1 MKDTKTIAI
10 VVLVAITTGL
20 GIFSAVN
27 YNNLDGKL
35 GARDKEFQKVRAD
48 RDTTRAELEATV
60 KNVSNLKGQLDTT
73 AQELTTVKQEKTD
86 LATTQT
92 DLVTAKT
99 ALETENTTLKQERDG
114 LQLKHSTEIGLVE
127 EKLLSTQTQL
137 DAKTVELTTTA
148 TSLAEAKTAAETA
161 TEKITEL
168 TAKMDDFNVQK
179 GALQTQI
186 TGLNDKITETTT
198 KLESAEGDRVFL
210 LRELNR
216 LEGEKAKLVE
226 RMNNVD
232 FLAEQLKTIKSRIA
246 EAQRRRRREMG
257 VGPNG
262 GKHVARG
269 TYNPRKAV
277 KLAANKTEPA
287 DTKKVHYELT
297 DGDLYIDGKL
307 VKPEPVKQPEPTTTT
322 PEVAPEVPT
331 APEAP
336 AVPEA
341 APADPVVPEA
351 PAAPEAPAVPAPA
364 APEAPAPG
372 NENK

>member
-35 GARDKEFQKVRAD
+35 GARDKEFQKVKAE
-48 RDTTRAELEATV
+48 RDIKLEELEQTAEQV
-60 KNVSNLKGQLDTT
+60 VNLKGQLDTT
-73 AQELTTVKQEKTD
+73 SQELTAVSQVKDELET
-86 LATTQT
+86 AQT
-92 DLVTAKT
+92 DLITAKT
-99 ALETENTTLKQERDG
+99 TLETENTTLKQERDG

-137 DAKTVELTTTA
+137 DAKTAELITTS
-148 TSLAEAKTAAETA
+148 TSLVEAKTAAETA

-186 TGLNDKITETTT
+186 TGLNNKITETTT

-246 EAQRRRRREMG
+246 EARRRRWREMG

-262 GKHVARG
+262 GKHAARS
-269 TYNPRKAV
+269 TYNPRKAAQ
-277 KLAANKTEPA
+277 LAANKTEPA

-307 VKPEPVKQPEPTTTT
+307 VKPESVKQPESTTD
-322 PEVAPEVPT
+322 
-331 APEAP
+331 PEAP
-336 AVPEA
+336 AVPET
-341 APADPVVPEA
+341 PV
-351 PAAPEAPAVPAPA
+351 VPAPA

-372 NENK
+372 NDNK

>member
-35 GARDKEFQKVRAD
+35 GARDKEFQKVKAE
-48 RDTTRAELEATV
+48 RDIKIDELEQTAEQVVNLKGQLDQTAEQV
-60 KNVSNLKGQLDTT
+60 VNLKGQLDTT
-73 AQELTTVKQEKTD
+73 SQELTTVSQVKDD
-86 LATTQT
+86 LETAQT
-92 DLVTAKT
+92 DLITAKT
-99 ALETENTTLKQERDG
+99 TLETENTTLKQERDG

-127 EKLLSTQTQL
+127 EKLLS
-137 DAKTVELTTTA
+137 TA

-186 TGLNDKITETTT
+186 TGLNDKITETNT

-246 EAQRRRRREMG
+246 EARRRRWREMG

-262 GKHVARG
+262 GKHAARG
-269 TYNPRKAV
+269 TYNPRNASQ
-277 KLAANKTEPA
+277 LAANKTEPA
-287 DTKKVHYELT
+287 DAKKVHYELT

-307 VKPEPVKQPEPTTTT
+307 VKPEPVKHPEPTTAT
-322 PEVAPEVPT
+322 PEAVPEVPT
-331 APEAP
+331 AP
-336 AVPEA
+336 AVP
-341 APADPVVPEA
+341 
-351 PAAPEAPAVPAPA
+351 

-372 NENK
+372 NDNK

>member
-10 VVLVAITTGL
+10 VVLVAVTTGL
-20 GIFSAVN
+20 GIFSAIN

-35 GARDKEFQKVRAD
+35 GARDKEFQKVKTE
-48 RDTTRAELEATV
+48 RDTTRAELTQTAEQV
-60 KNVSNLKGQLDTT
+60 VNLKSQLDTT
-73 AQELTTVKQEKTD
+73 EQELTTVKTEKDNLATAKTD
-86 LATTQT
+86 L
-92 DLVTAKT
+92 DTAKT
-99 ALETENTTLKQERDG
+99 TLETENIALKQERDG

-127 EKLLSTQTQL
+127 EKLLATQTQL
-137 DAKTVELTTTA
+137 DAKTTELATTTTA
-148 TSLAEAKTAAETA
+148 LTDAKTAAEA
-161 TEKITEL
+161 AEAKVAEL
-168 TAKMDDFNVQK
+168 SAKMDDFNVQR

-186 TGLNDKITETTT
+186 AGLNEKITETTT
-198 KLESAEGDRVFL
+198 KLEAADGDRVFL

-232 FLAEQLKTIKSRIA
+232 FLAKQLKTIKTRIA
-246 EAQRRRRREMG
+246 EARRKRWRELG

-262 GKHVARG
+262 GKHAARS
-269 TYNPRKAV
+269 TYNPRKAAQ
-277 KLAANKTEPA
+277 LAAANKAEPA
-287 DTKKVHYELT
+287 NTKKVHYELT

-307 VKPEPVKQPEPTTTT
+307 VKPEPVKQPEPTSVTPEAT
-322 PEVAPEVPT
+322 PEVPS

-341 APADPVVPEA
+341 APAAPAVPE
-351 PAAPEAPAVPAPA
+351 APEAPAVPAPA

-372 NENK
+372 NENP

>member
-35 GARDKEFQKVRAD
+35 GARDKEFQKVKAE
-48 RDTTRAELEATV
+48 RDIKIDELEQTAEQVVNLKGQLDQTAEQV
-60 KNVSNLKGQLDTT
+60 VNLKGQLDTT
-73 AQELTTVKQEKTD
+73 SQELTTVSQVKDD
-86 LATTQT
+86 LATAQT
-92 DLVTAKT
+92 DLITAKT
-99 ALETENTTLKQERDG
+99 TLETENTTLKQERDG

-127 EKLLSTQTQL
+127 EKLLS
-137 DAKTVELTTTA
+137 TA

-186 TGLNDKITETTT
+186 TGLNDKITETNT

-246 EAQRRRRREMG
+246 EARRRRWREMG

-262 GKHVARG
+262 GKHAARG
-269 TYNPRKAV
+269 TYNPRNASQ
-277 KLAANKTEPA
+277 LAANKTEPA

-307 VKPEPVKQPEPTTTT
+307 VKPEPVKQPEPTTAT
-322 PEVAPEVPT
+322 PEAVPEVPT

-336 AVPEA
+336 AVP
-341 APADPVVPEA
+341 
-351 PAAPEAPAVPAPA
+351 

-372 NENK
+372 NDNK

>member
-1 MKDTKTIAI
+1 MKDTKTITI

-35 GARDKEFQKVRAD
+35 GARDKEFQKVKAE
-48 RDTTRAELEATV
+48 RDTTRDELVQTAEQV
-60 KNVSNLKGQLDTT
+60 VNLKGRLDTT
-73 AQELTTVKQEKTD
+73 SQELTTVSQVKDDLATAQTDLITAKTD
-86 LATTQT
+86 LI
-92 DLVTAKT
+92 TAQT
-99 ALETENTTLKQERDG
+99 ALETENTTLKQERNG

-127 EKLLSTQTQL
+127 EKLLTTQTQL
-137 DAKTVELTTTA
+137 DAKTAELTTTA
-148 TSLAEAKTAAETA
+148 TSLVEAKTAAETA
-161 TEKITEL
+161 TAKITEL

-186 TGLNDKITETTT
+186 TGLSNKITETTT

-232 FLAEQLKTIKSRIA
+232 FLAEQLKAIKTRIA
-246 EAQRRRRREMG
+246 EARRRRWRELG

-262 GKHVARG
+262 GKHAARS
-269 TYNPRKAV
+269 TYNPRKAAQM
-277 KLAANKTEPA
+277 AAAKKAEPA

-297 DGDLYIDGKL
+297 DGDLYINGKL
-307 VKPEPVKQPEPTTTT
+307 VKPEPVKQPEPTTAT
-322 PEVAPEVPT
+322 
-331 APEAP
+331 PEAP
-336 AVPEA
+336 TV
-341 APADPVVPEA
+341 
-351 PAAPEAPAVPAPA
+351 
-364 APEAPAPG
+364 PEAPAPG
-372 NENK
+372 TESK

>member
-35 GARDKEFQKVRAD
+35 GARDKEFQKVQAE
-48 RDTTRAELEATV
+48 RDTTRAELTQTAEQV
-60 KNVSNLKGQLDTT
+60 VNLKGQLDTT
-73 AQELTTVKQEKTD
+73 SQELTTVKAEKDNLAIAKTD
-86 LATTQT
+86 L
-92 DLVTAKT
+92 DSAKI

-127 EKLLSTQTQL
+127 EKLLTTQTQL
-137 DAKTVELTTTA
+137 DAKTTELATA
-148 TSLAEAKTAAETA
+148 ATALAEAKTAAETA
-161 TEKITEL
+161 EVKIADL

-186 TGLNDKITETTT
+186 SGLNTKITETTT
-198 KLESAEGDRVFL
+198 KLEAADGDRVFL

-232 FLAEQLKTIKSRIA
+232 FLAEQLSTIKTRIA
-246 EAQRRRRREMG
+246 EARRKRWREMG

-262 GKHVARG
+262 GKHAARS
-269 TYNPRKAV
+269 TYDPRKAAQ
-277 KLAANKTEPA
+277 LAAAKKAEPA

-297 DGDLYIDGKL
+297 DGDLYINGKL
-307 VKPEPVKQPEPTTTT
+307 VKPEPVKQPEPTAITPEATPEAT
-322 PEVAPEVPT
+322 PEVPET
-331 APEAP
+331 P
-336 AVPEA
+336 ATPEA
-341 APADPVVPEA
+341 APAA
-351 PAAPEAPAVPAPA
+351 PAPVEPVAP
-364 APEAPAPG
+364 APAPG
-372 NENK
+372 DENK

>member
-1 MKDTKTIAI
+1 MKDTKTITI

-35 GARDKEFQKVRAD
+35 GARDKEFQKVKAE
-48 RDTTRAELEATV
+48 RDTTRDELVQTAEQV
-60 KNVSNLKGQLDTT
+60 VNLKGRLDTT
-73 AQELTTVKQEKTD
+73 SQELTTVSQVKDALATAQTDLITAKTD
-86 LATTQT
+86 LI
-92 DLVTAKT
+92 TAQT
-99 ALETENTTLKQERDG
+99 ALETENTTLKQERNG

-127 EKLLSTQTQL
+127 EKLLTTQTQL
-137 DAKTVELTTTA
+137 DAKTAELTTTA
-148 TSLAEAKTAAETA
+148 TSLVEAKTAAETA
-161 TEKITEL
+161 TAKITEL

-186 TGLNDKITETTT
+186 TGLSNKITETTT

-232 FLAEQLKTIKSRIA
+232 FLAEQLKAIKTRIA
-246 EAQRRRRREMG
+246 EARRRRWRELG

-262 GKHVARG
+262 GKHAARS
-269 TYNPRKAV
+269 TYNPRKAAQM
-277 KLAANKTEPA
+277 AAAKKAEPA

-297 DGDLYIDGKL
+297 DGDLYINGKL
-307 VKPEPVKQPEPTTTT
+307 VKPEPVKQPEPTTAT
-322 PEVAPEVPT
+322 
-331 APEAP
+331 PEAP
-336 AVPEA
+336 TV
-341 APADPVVPEA
+341 
-351 PAAPEAPAVPAPA
+351 
-364 APEAPAPG
+364 PEAPAPG
-372 NENK
+372 TESK

>member
-35 GARDKEFQKVRAD
+35 GARAKEFQKVRAE
-48 RDTTRAELEATV
+48 RDTTRAELKATV

-73 AQELTTVKQEKTD
+73 SQELTTVKQEKTD

-186 TGLNDKITETTT
+186 TGLNDKITETTI

-287 DTKKVHYELT
+287 NTKKVHYELT

>member
-35 GARDKEFQKVRAD
+35 GARDKEFQKVQAE
-48 RDTTRAELEATV
+48 RDTTRAELKATAE
-60 KNVSNLKGQLDTT
+60 NVTNLKGQLDTT
-73 AQELTTVKQEKTD
+73 SLELTTVKQEKTD
-86 LATTQT
+86 LATVQT
-92 DLVTAKT
+92 DLFTAKT
-99 ALETENTTLKQERDG
+99 MLETENTTLKQERNG
-114 LQLKHSTEIGLVE
+114 LQLKHSTEMGLVE
-127 EKLLSTQTQL
+127 EKLLTTQTQL
-137 DAKTVELTTTA
+137 DAKTTELATTA
-148 TSLAEAKTAAETA
+148 NALTDAKTNAETAEAKV
-161 TEKITEL
+161 TEL

-198 KLESAEGDRVFL
+198 KLEAADGDRVFL

-216 LEGEKAKLVE
+216 LEDEKAKLVE

-232 FLAEQLKTIKSRIA
+232 FLAKQLKTIKTRIA
-246 EAQRRRRREMG
+246 TARRARWRELG

-262 GKHVARG
+262 GKHAKRS
-269 TYNPRKAV
+269 TYDPRKAAQ
-277 KLAANKTEPA
+277 LAAAKKAEPA
-287 DTKKVHYELT
+287 NTKKVHYELT

-307 VKPEPVKQPEPTTTT
+307 VKPEPVKQPEPTTAT
-322 PEVAPEVPT
+322 PEAAPEVPT
-331 APEAP
+331 AP

-341 APADPVVPEA
+341 APVVPEA
-351 PAAPEAPAVPAPA
+351 PA
-364 APEAPAPG
+364 PG
-372 NENK
+372 GENK

>member
-35 GARDKEFQKVRAD
+35 GARDKEFQKVKAE
-48 RDTTRAELEATV
+48 RDIKIDELEQTAEQVVNLKGQLDQTAEQV
-60 KNVSNLKGQLDTT
+60 VNLKGQLDTT
-73 AQELTTVKQEKTD
+73 SQELTTVSQVKDD
-86 LATTQT
+86 LETAQT
-92 DLVTAKT
+92 DLITAKT
-99 ALETENTTLKQERDG
+99 TLETENTTLKQERDG

-127 EKLLSTQTQL
+127 EKLLST
-137 DAKTVELTTTA
+137 A
-148 TSLAEAKTAAETA
+148 TSLAKAKTAAETA

-186 TGLNDKITETTT
+186 TGLNDKITETNT

-246 EAQRRRRREMG
+246 EARRRRWREMG

-262 GKHVARG
+262 GKHAARG
-269 TYNPRKAV
+269 TYNPRNASQ
-277 KLAANKTEPA
+277 LAANKTEPA

-307 VKPEPVKQPEPTTTT
+307 VKPEPVKQPEPTTAT
-322 PEVAPEVPT
+322 PEAVPEVPT
-331 APEAP
+331 AP
-336 AVPEA
+336 AVP
-341 APADPVVPEA
+341 V
-351 PAAPEAPAVPAPA
+351 
-364 APEAPAPG
+364 PEAPAPG
-372 NENK
+372 NDNK

>member
-1 MKDTKTIAI
+1 MKDTKTISI

-35 GARDKEFQKVRAD
+35 GARDKEFQKVKAE

-60 KNVSNLKGQLDTT
+60 KNVFNLKGQLDTT
-73 AQELTTVKQEKTD
+73 SQELTTVKQEKTD

-127 EKLLSTQTQL
+127 EKLLTTQTQL
-137 DAKTVELTTTA
+137 DTKTAELTTTA
-148 TSLAEAKTAAETA
+148 TSLVEAKTAAETA
-161 TEKITEL
+161 IAKITEL

-232 FLAEQLKTIKSRIA
+232 FLAEQLKTIKSRIS
-246 EAQRRRRREMG
+246 EARRRRWREMG
-257 VGPNG
+257 MGPNG
-262 GKHVARG
+262 GKHAARG
-269 TYNPRKAV
+269 TYNPRKATQ
-277 KLAANKTEPA
+277 LAANKTEPA

-307 VKPEPVKQPEPTTTT
+307 VKPEPVKQPGPTTTT
-322 PEVAPEVPT
+322 PEAAPEVPT
-331 APEAP
+331 AP

-341 APADPVVPEA
+341 PT
-351 PAAPEAPAVPAPA
+351 VPAPA

>member
-35 GARDKEFQKVRAD
+35 GARDKEFQKVQTE
-48 RDTTRAELEATV
+48 RDTTRMELKATTQ
-60 KNVSNLKGQLDTT
+60 NVASLKGQLVTT
-73 AQELTTVKQEKTD
+73 SQELTTVKQEKTD
-86 LATTQT
+86 LAIVQT
-92 DLVTAKT
+92 DLATAKT
-99 ALETENTTLKQERDG
+99 ALETENTTLKQERNG
-114 LQLKHSTEIGLVE
+114 LQLKHSTEMGLVE
-127 EKLLSTQTQL
+127 EKLLTTQTQL
-137 DAKTVELTTTA
+137 DAKASELVTTTTA
-148 TSLAEAKTAAETA
+148 LAGAKTNAETAEAKV
-161 TEKITEL
+161 TEL

-186 TGLNDKITETTT
+186 TGLSDKITETTT

-246 EAQRRRRREMG
+246 EARRRRWREMG

-262 GKHVARG
+262 GKHAARG
-269 TYNPRKAV
+269 TYNPRKAAQ
-277 KLAANKTEPA
+277 LAANKTEPA

-307 VKPEPVKQPEPTTTT
+307 VKPEPVKQPEPTTAT
-322 PEVAPEVPT
+322 PEAPPET
-331 APEAP
+331 SEAP

-341 APADPVVPEA
+341 APVVPV
-351 PAAPEAPAVPAPA
+351 PAAPEAPVD
-364 APEAPAPG
+364 
-372 NENK
+372 ENK

>member
-35 GARDKEFQKVRAD
+35 GARDKEFQKVQTE
-48 RDTTRAELEATV
+48 RDTTRMELKATTQ
-60 KNVSNLKGQLDTT
+60 NVASLKGQLDTT
-73 AQELTTVKQEKTD
+73 SQELTTVKQEKTD
-86 LATTQT
+86 LAIVQT
-92 DLVTAKT
+92 DLATAKT
-99 ALETENTTLKQERDG
+99 ALETENTTLKQERNG
-114 LQLKHSTEIGLVE
+114 LQLKHSTEMGLVE
-127 EKLLSTQTQL
+127 EKLLTTQTQL
-137 DAKTVELTTTA
+137 DAKASELVTTTTA
-148 TSLAEAKTAAETA
+148 LAGAKTKAETAEAKV
-161 TEKITEL
+161 TEL

-186 TGLNDKITETTT
+186 SGLNNKITETTT

-216 LEGEKAKLVE
+216 LEDEKAKLVE

-246 EAQRRRRREMG
+246 EARRRRWRELG

-262 GKHVARG
+262 GKHAARG
-269 TYNPRKAV
+269 TYNPRNAAQ
-277 KLAANKTEPA
+277 LAAAKKAEPA
-287 DTKKVHYELT
+287 NTKKAHYELT

-307 VKPEPVKQPEPTTTT
+307 VKPEPVKQPEPTTAT
-322 PEVAPEVPT
+322 PEAAPET
-331 APEAP
+331 SEAP

-341 APADPVVPEA
+341 APVVPV
-351 PAAPEAPAVPAPA
+351 PAAPEAPVD
-364 APEAPAPG
+364 
-372 NENK
+372 ENK

>member
-35 GARDKEFQKVRAD
+35 GARDKEFQKVKAE
-48 RDTTRAELEATV
+48 RDIKIDELEQTAEQV
-60 KNVSNLKGQLDTT
+60 VNLKGQLDQTAEQVVNLKGKLDTT
-73 AQELTTVKQEKTD
+73 SQELTTVSQVKDD
-86 LATTQT
+86 LATAQT
-92 DLVTAKT
+92 DLITAKT
-99 ALETENTTLKQERDG
+99 TLETENTTLKQERDG

-127 EKLLSTQTQL
+127 EKLLS
-137 DAKTVELTTTA
+137 TA

-186 TGLNDKITETTT
+186 TGLNDKITETNT

-246 EAQRRRRREMG
+246 EARRRRWREMG

-262 GKHVARG
+262 GKHAARG
-269 TYNPRKAV
+269 TYNPRNASQ
-277 KLAANKTEPA
+277 LAANKTEPA

-307 VKPEPVKQPEPTTTT
+307 VKPEPVKQPEPTTAT
-322 PEVAPEVPT
+322 PEAVPEVPT

-336 AVPEA
+336 AVP
-341 APADPVVPEA
+341 
-351 PAAPEAPAVPAPA
+351 

-372 NENK
+372 NDNK